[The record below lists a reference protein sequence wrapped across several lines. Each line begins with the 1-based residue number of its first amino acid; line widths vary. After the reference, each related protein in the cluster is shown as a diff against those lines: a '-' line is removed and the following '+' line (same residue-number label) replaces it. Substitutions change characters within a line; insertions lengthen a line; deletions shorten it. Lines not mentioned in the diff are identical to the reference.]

1 MTVPRSLTDPDLNEV
16 WSLVRSRL
24 ERSGIAN
31 RGRIKLPDLSPRSR
45 QALSALIDCRLAST
59 LDLGLLE
66 EGLARVGVGNTL
78 PVALEALGAPVSA
91 EPEARRA
98 ARRLAELSRS
108 RARDEASTWPEP
120 WAERWIDEVI
130 RARLISGLEPDR
142 AIELVVTVRRVLDHV
157 PLDGPRL
164 SRTDLAA
171 IAAGSA
177 HALDDGTRLGGA
189 VERALGH
196 RLESEEPAAVW
207 ELAGVHKDKVSAPAL
222 TWRLTALP
230 GNSLEPLLSAATRLT
245 VPLHLSQFALRQHP
259 IRAARGLD
267 VLVVENPRVIE
278 AAAQRQVDQ
287 AMVCTNGNPS
297 TAVRLLIDQLLESG
311 AVLRYSG
318 DFDPAG
324 LAICER
330 MRRIG
335 LRPWKMGSHD
345 YLTALGVAD
354 RQGVSLPISER
365 KAGPTPWDPALQR
378 VFNSHRAV
386 VHQERLLEVLLV
398 TRGMPEASTGWL

>member
-1 MTVPRSLTDPDLNEV
+1 MTVPQSLTDPDLNEV
-16 WSLVRSRL
+16 WSLVRHRL

-45 QALSALIDCRLAST
+45 QALSALVDRRLAST

-66 EGLARVGVGNTL
+66 KGLAKVGVGDTL
-78 PVALEALGAPVSA
+78 PRALKALGMPVSA
-91 EPEARRA
+91 EPEARRT
-98 ARRLAELSRS
+98 ARRLAEASRL
-108 RARDEASTWPEP
+108 RAREEAATWPEP
-120 WAERWIDEVI
+120 WAEQWVDEVI
-130 RARLISGLEPDR
+130 RARLVSGLEPDQ
-142 AIELVVTVRRVLDHV
+142 ATELVITVRRILDHMAADEIPV
-157 PLDGPRL
+157 
-164 SRTDLAA
+164 SRIDLAA
-171 IAAGSA
+171 TVAGSA

-196 RLESEEPAAVW
+196 QIEAEEPTDVW
-207 ELAGVHKDKVSAPAL
+207 ELAGVHKDKVSAPVL

-230 GNSLEPLLSAATRLT
+230 GSPAGSLLASAMDLAI
-245 VPLHLSQFALRQHP
+245 PLHLSQLTLRQHP
-259 IRAARGLD
+259 IQVAPEFD

-330 MRRIG
+330 MHRIG
-335 LRPWKMGSHD
+335 LKPWSMGTDD
-345 YLTALGVAD
+345 YLIALDAAD
-354 RQGVSLPISER
+354 RQGVTLPTSKR
-365 KAGPTPWDPALQR
+365 RAGPTPWDPPLQR
-378 VFNSHRAV
+378 TFNDHRSV
-386 VHQERLLEVLLV
+386 IHQERLLETLLV
-398 TRGMPEASTGWL
+398 AG